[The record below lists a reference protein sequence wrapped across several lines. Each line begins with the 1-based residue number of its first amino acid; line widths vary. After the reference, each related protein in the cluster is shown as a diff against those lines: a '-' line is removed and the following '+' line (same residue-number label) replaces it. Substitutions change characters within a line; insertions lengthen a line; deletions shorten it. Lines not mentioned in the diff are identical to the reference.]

1 MQPSDLLEDYLTRE
15 ELARELGIAVRTLAR
30 YDALGKGPPRLRL
43 GGHVLYHREQA
54 RAWLRARLSEHG

>member
-43 GGHVLYHREQA
+43 GVTFCITASR
-54 RAWLRARLSEHG
+54 RARG